1 MAKSKYSPETV
12 TLILD
17 AIRERGGDEDGW
29 LAGQI
34 SRTTFYEW
42 QNQHP
47 DFQKGVAI
55 AKREYQESL
64 PAVQRRQARRAFNDY
79 LFGRIEE
86 VWESEEQTF
95 EANGDLT
102 IKRTIKKVRR
112 GPAVWAIERVLGR
125 NLDIL
130 EAIKTMIESGLA
142 PEQLI
147 EVTER
152 RIAEAKAQIKQDFIN
167 PQP

>member
-12 TLILD
+12 EAILD

-55 AKREYQESL
+55 AKREYRESL
-64 PAVQRRQARRAFNDY
+64 PEVQRCQARRAFNDY

-86 VWESEEQTF
+86 VWESEEQIM
-95 EANGDLT
+95 EANGDVTL
-102 IKRTIKKVRR
+102 KRITKKVKR
-112 GPAVWAIERVLGR
+112 GPAVWAIERVLGK

-130 EAIKTMIESGLA
+130 EGIKILIESGLA
-142 PEQLI
+142 PERLI
-147 EVTER
+147 EATER
-152 RIAEAKAQIKQDFIN
+152 RISEAKAHIKDDFIN
-167 PQP
+167 P